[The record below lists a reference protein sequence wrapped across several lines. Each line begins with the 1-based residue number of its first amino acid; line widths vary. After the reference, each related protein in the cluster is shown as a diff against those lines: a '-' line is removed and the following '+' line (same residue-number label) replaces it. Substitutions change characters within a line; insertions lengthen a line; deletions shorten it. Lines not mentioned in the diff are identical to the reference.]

1 MSRDRKPVVII
12 GAGVVGLTL
21 AHGLKKVR
29 ECSCHAPA
37 ISLVIAVL
45 TLYKLGVPF
54 QIYERD
60 EHIKSRGQGW
70 AITLHWILPFLKE
83 MLSEDTFKDVES
95 VQVDPQAA
103 SLGKFVFINLETLE
117 PKFLIPP
124 GDRRRV
130 NREKLR
136 KVLLKGVSEHVHWS
150 KRLASIEEKG
160 DGVVAGFE
168 DGTQADGSLIV
179 GVEGSNSR
187 TRKFLAPESYKNI
200 PLPIR
205 FTGASVDLT
214 PEQVKPLKD
223 IDPLLFQGC
232 HPVTG
237 AFFWFSMLETPQVN
251 GTAGTDQERYRVQ
264 IMISW
269 PVKTPDDEV
278 KSTDLERLAN
288 MKKRAS
294 DFNPVLRDVVQ
305 LIPDGSEVIEV
316 VLQDWPCLPWD
327 NRNGKVTL
335 AGDAA
340 HAMTMY
346 RGEAANHGLL
356 DAHRLCRA
364 LDMVYNQGKSLKVA
378 VDRYETE
385 LRERTSTAV
394 LLSRQACLDAHDFA
408 GLNENSA
415 VLKRRAISLV

>member
-1 MSRDRKPVVII
+1 MSRDRKPVLII

-21 AHGLKKVR
+21 AHGLQ
-29 ECSCHAPA
+29 
-37 ISLVIAVL
+37 
-45 TLYKLGVPF
+45 KLGIPF

-60 EHIKSRGQGW
+60 DHISSRGQGW
-70 AITLHWILPFLKE
+70 AITLHWALPFLKE
-83 MLSEDTFKDVES
+83 MLSEEAFRDVES
-95 VQVDPQAA
+95 VQVDPEADRQG
-103 SLGKFVFINLETLE
+103 LGKFIFINLETLE

-130 NREKLR
+130 NREKMR
-136 KVLLKGVSEHVHWS
+136 NVLLNRVSDKVHWS
-150 KRLASIEEKG
+150 KRLASIKDKG
-160 DGVVAGFE
+160 DDGVVAIFE
-168 DGTQADGSLIV
+168 DGTRAEGSIIV
-179 GVEGSNSR
+179 GIEGSNSR
-187 TRKFLAPESYKNI
+187 TRKFLAPDSYKNI

-205 FTGASVDLT
+205 FTGAAVDLT

-251 GTAGTDQERYRVQ
+251 GTAGTDRERYRVQ
-264 IMISW
+264 ILISW
-269 PVKTPDDEV
+269 PVKSPDDEV
-278 KSTDLERLAN
+278 KANDAERLAN
-288 MKKRAS
+288 MKTRAA
-294 DFNPVLRDVVQ
+294 DFHPILRDTVY
-305 LIPDGSEVIEV
+305 LIPDGTEVIEV

-327 NRNGKVTL
+327 NHNGKVTL

-346 RGEAANHGLL
+346 RGEAANHGIL
-356 DAHRLCRA
+356 DAYRLHKVLEA
-364 LDMVYNQGKSLKVA
+364 VYIQGKDPREA
-378 VDRYETE
+378 IDEYEAE
-385 LRERTSTAV
+385 VRERTSTAV

-415 VLKRRAISLV
+415 VLKRRAIAGV